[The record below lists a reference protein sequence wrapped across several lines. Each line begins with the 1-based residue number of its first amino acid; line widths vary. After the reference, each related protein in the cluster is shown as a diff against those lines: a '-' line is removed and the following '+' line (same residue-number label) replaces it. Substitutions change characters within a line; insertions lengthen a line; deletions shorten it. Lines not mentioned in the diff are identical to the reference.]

1 MTSRS
6 SAQPRRGWSMGLAV
20 LLSCVLLV
28 LAARPSHTADS
39 AEAVTD
45 MVNRL
50 RLQEAPAPVRER
62 KTWRVPKKVVVLA
75 FRRPGAGQGGRIAES
90 EWRTFEAMIPQARFV
105 PVDDEAAA
113 IAAAADA
120 DILIGYNPEICNRKI
135 IEAAKSLRWILSL
148 AAGVENCMALDSVH
162 KRDLLVTNMR
172 GVDSAVIAEHAI
184 ALTLALAHGLDVFA
198 ADTARAQWRPAAAP
212 KMETLSGKTM
222 LVVGL
227 GGIGTEVARRAHGLG
242 MNVVATRGSGTG
254 GPDFVSHVGSPAELL
269 TLARSADV
277 IVNSTPLTPQTT
289 HLFDDK
295 FFAVVKPSAY
305 FINVARGQS
314 ADTTA
319 LVKALNEQ
327 RLAGAG
333 LDVVDPE
340 PLPPDHPL
348 WRAPH
353 VLITPHTSSGS
364 DLPEK
369 ERWMLVRENLRRYA
383 AGEKMLSVVNL
394 QRQY

>member
-1 MTSRS
+1 MTARS
-6 SAQPRRGWSMGLAV
+6 SANPRLGWSIGLSV
-20 LLSCVLLV
+20 LLSSVLLG
-28 LAARPSHTADS
+28 LAAPRAHAADS
-39 AEAVTD
+39 PDAIAD
-45 MVNRL
+45 MIGRL

-62 KTWRVPKKVVVLA
+62 KGWRVPHKIVVLA
-75 FRRPGAGQGGRIAES
+75 FRRPGSGQGSSIPES
-90 EWRTFEAMIPQARFV
+90 EWRTFGPMIPQARLV
-105 PVDDEAAA
+105 AADDEAAA
-113 IAAAADA
+113 IAAASDA
-120 DILIGYNPEICNRKI
+120 DILIGYNPEICDRKI

-148 AAGVENCMALDSVH
+148 AAGVENCMKLDSVH
-162 KRDLLVTNMR
+162 QRDLLVTNMR
-172 GVDSAVIAEHAI
+172 GIDSAVIAEHAI
-184 ALTLALAHGLDVFA
+184 ALALALAHGLDVFA
-198 ADTARAQWRPAAAP
+198 ADTARAQWRPGTQP
-212 KMETLSGKTM
+212 KMEALSGKTL

-242 MNVVATRGSGTG
+242 MNVIATRGSGTG
-254 GPDFVSHVGSPAELL
+254 GPDFVSHVGTPNDLL
-269 TLARSADV
+269 TLAKSADV

-314 ADTTA
+314 ADTAA
-319 LVKALNEQ
+319 LVRALNEN

-383 AGEKMLSVVNL
+383 AGEKMLSVVDL